1 MAEQTIANAKLVQ
14 FLTEALTT
22 EKQLEA
28 ALEAHIGM
36 TERAPYK
43 KRLRQHLTETKRH
56 ARELE
61 RRIKQLGG
69 SSTLGEATAAATAL
83 AGKALAAAQ
92 GPLHAVRGT
101 SVPEKELRN
110 ARTEFSSEAE
120 EIATYRAIETLAES
134 VGDKETAQLAR
145 AIRREEERMANYLE
159 KLIPTLTKAVAT
171 KEIPASERNGGRRRS
186 SRRTG
191 STRSRASS
199 NSRASSRSGSRSA
212 GSRRTSGSSTRRKSR
227 STARSR

>member
-1 MAEQTIANAKLVQ
+1 MADQSIADAKLAQ

-22 EKQLEA
+22 EKQLET

-43 KRLRQHLTETKRH
+43 KRLRQHLSETKRH
-56 ARELE
+56 AREVE
-61 RRIKQLGG
+61 RRIKKLGG
-69 SSTLGEATAAATAL
+69 SSTLGEVTAGATAL
-83 AGKALAAAQ
+83 AGKAVAAAQ
-92 GPLHAVRGT
+92 GPVHALRGT
-101 SVPEKELRN
+101 SVEEKELRN

-134 VGDKETAQLAR
+134 IGDKETAQLAR
-145 AIRREEERMANYLE
+145 SIRREEERMAGYLE

-171 KEIPASERNGGRRRS
+171 KEIPASERNGGRRRRTAKRS
-186 SRRTG
+186 S
-191 STRSRASS
+191 
-199 NSRASSRSGSRSA
+199 ASSRSASSRSSA
-212 GSRRTSGSSTRRKSR
+212 KRTSSRRTSGASTRRKSR

>member
-1 MAEQTIANAKLVQ
+1 MAGQTIANAKLAQ

-22 EKQLEA
+22 EKQLET

-56 ARELE
+56 AREVE
-61 RRIKQLGG
+61 KRIKELGG
-69 SSTLGEATAAATAL
+69 ASTLGEVTAGATAL

-92 GPLHAVRGT
+92 GPIHAVRGT
-101 SVPEKELRN
+101 SVQEKELRN

-134 VGDKETAQLAR
+134 VGDRDTAQLAR
-145 AIRREEERMANYLE
+145 AIRREEERMAGYLE

-171 KEIPASERNGGRRRS
+171 KEIPASERNRGRRRRAS
-186 SRRTG
+186 
-191 STRSRASS
+191 RSRAGSRT
-199 NSRASSRSGSRSA
+199 RASSR
-212 GSRRTSGSSTRRKSR
+212 RK
-227 STARSR
+227 TRSR